1 MKTTLTDN
9 TQTSTSADI
18 VEATSATQGSV
29 LVPTATDGLI
39 GDFDQGDIS
48 FPRFQIAQGV
58 GPLSDTYNKGDIV
71 LDGELVIGGPV
82 DGDMDPLDVSVVRFA
97 KMFEEDL
104 PFGGEEVPRIVAT
117 KAQVLRL
124 GGVLE
129 WIDGEKPS
137 WKPVAEALICIK
149 GPANDPNVYPY
160 SHKKSNY
167 AFVLWKI
174 KGVAYRRAAVPIIT
188 AAGSYYRDGLR
199 TGSFNVATKKEVFS
213 GNTVFC
219 PVVTR
224 GERHDAK
231 FVEWLGEFA

>member
-1 MKTTLTDN
+1 M
-9 TQTSTSADI
+9 
-18 VEATSATQGSV
+18 EATSVTKGSG
-29 LVPTATDGLI
+29 LVPLATDGLV

-71 LDGELVIGGPV
+71 LDGEVVIGGP
-82 DGDMDPLDVSVVRFA
+82 DMEPLDVSVVRFA

-104 PFGGEEVPRIVAT
+104 PFGGEEVPRIVTT
-117 KAQVLRL
+117 KAQVLGL

-149 GPANDPNVYPY
+149 GAADDPNVYPY
-160 SHKKSNY
+160 SHKKDNY
-167 AFVLWKI
+167 AFALWKI

-188 AAGSYYRDGLR
+188 AAGTYYRDGLR
-199 TGSFNVATKKEVFS
+199 QGSFSVTTKKEVFS

-231 FVEWLGEFA
+231 FVEWLGDFA